1 MATTVNSAL
10 NSVKQQLG
18 NMARLMTNLP
28 NQTYSNGNHKVARSR
43 KTIELMP
50 KADID
55 VKTAILTQAKID
67 KPPEVDIT
75 ENLKKIIEDM
85 NEYMHSL
92 NTTVRFGLHRRSGR
106 YFARLIDVEQNEIVS
121 QFPIEAMLEALAKVR
136 EIRRADGLLIDRLPW
151 LFLNRKA

>member
-1 MATTVNSAL
+1 M
-10 NSVKQQLG
+10 KQQLG
-18 NMARLMTNLP
+18 NMARLITNF
-28 NQTYSNGNHKVARSR
+28 NQTYSDGNHQVARSR
-43 KTIELMP
+43 KTIEPMP

-55 VKTAILTQAKID
+55 VKTASLTQAKIQ
-67 KPPEVDIT
+67 PPEVNIT
-75 ENLKKIIEDM
+75 ENLREIIEDM

-106 YFARLIDVEQNEIVS
+106 YFARLVDVEKNEIVA

-136 EIRRADGLLIDRLPW
+136 EVRRVDGLLIDRLPW

>member
-1 MATTVNSAL
+1 MATIVNSAL
-10 NSVKQQLG
+10 NSMKQQLG
-18 NMARLMTNLP
+18 NMARLITNF
-28 NQTYSNGNHKVARSR
+28 NQTYSDGNHQVARFR
-43 KTIELMP
+43 KTIEPMP

-55 VKTAILTQAKID
+55 VKTASLTQAKIQ
-67 KPPEVDIT
+67 PPEVNIT
-75 ENLKKIIEDM
+75 ENLREIIEDM

-106 YFARLIDVEQNEIVS
+106 YFARLVDVEKNEIVA

-136 EIRRADGLLIDRLPW
+136 EVRRVDGLLIDRLPW